1 MLEGQIVKDKTL
13 KKGIPWLRL
22 TIVGMARPDA
32 PPELGLALSQARAV
46 SVRSHLLGLLSA
58 SAAWQGEDPS
68 DGLRSWDVFWRF
80 FHGFRWISVVRLGS
94 EARA

>member
-1 MLEGQIVKDKTL
+1 MKDKTV

-68 DGLRSWDVFWRF
+68 DGLRLLGRILEVFPWFSLDFCR
-80 FHGFRWISVVRLGS
+80 
-94 EARA
+94 